1 MGKDV
6 AFAVTALLT
15 STFCVVELVFSIRLA
30 SLALIADAFHNI
42 SDVVSI
48 VVAWHAH
55 RTSQRKKS
63 VDDAYTFAYRRS
75 ELLGGFFNLSSLCSL
90 CLFVVLE
97 AIPRFITPPSVADL
111 TNQYSVEFM
120 GIAAAGVGMN
130 LICALIFGVAGI
142 AAHGGHSHGHGHGH
156 GHAHNDAAHGDAVI
170 NESSRLIAGGD
181 GAAAPKRR
189 LDVNVLA
196 LLIHMVGDVL
206 SSLVVLAMGLVI
218 YFEPKATWTAYVDP
232 AASLLIVAI
241 ILATTI
247 PAFSRITG
255 VLMQKSPIQP
265 AALQRELQRVG
276 GVQQIHELHVWSLV
290 DGTNIGT
297 AHVVCANNAAAQVRA
312 DMRGVFHRFGVHSVT
327 VQTEP
332 AAGAEDEFAA
342 VVAGVGGGGG
352 ASCQAHCVDGCE
364 AAKCCE

>member
-1 MGKDV
+1 MGKDL
-6 AFAVTALLT
+6 AFGVTALLT

-42 SDVVSI
+42 SDVISI
-48 VVAWHAH
+48 AVAWHAH

-63 VDDAYTFAYRRS
+63 ADDAYTFAYRRS
-75 ELLGGFFNLSSLCSL
+75 ELLGGFFNLSSLVSL
-90 CLFVVLE
+90 CLYVVLE

-111 TNQYSVEFM
+111 TTAYSVEFM

-130 LICALIFGVAGI
+130 LVCALIFGVAGI

-156 GHAHNDAAHGDAVI
+156 AHHHDDAHSSEALI
-170 NESSRLIAGGD
+170 NESSRLLDTADD
-181 GAAAPKRR
+181 GAPKRR
-189 LDVNVLA
+189 LARLDVNILA

-218 YFEPKATWTAYVDP
+218 YFEGSKPWTAYVDP

-265 AALQRELQRVG
+265 ALLQRELRKVS

-312 DMRGVFHRFGVHSVT
+312 ELRGVFHKFGVHSVT

-332 AAGAEDEFAA
+332 ADVSAAGAAGAVAA
-342 VVAGVGGGGG
+342 GGGDE
-352 ASCQAHCVDGCE
+352 SCQTHCVDGCE
-364 AAKCCE
+364 AKKCCE